1 MNFQLP
7 AEGISVGTITI
18 IAPKPLVNKDNTNA
32 VRVTTSE
39 DIDALPVRGVNNIV
53 GLTAGVVV
61 KDNNIFIRG
70 GRLDEVGFYL
80 EGVSI
85 NNPMTGG
92 RAVTISQD
100 ALEEIQ
106 VQAGGYTA
114 EFGGANSGIV
124 RQQFKSGG
132 SQMKASVEYITDN
145 VTFKSKDNAFDGNK
159 RLGAYWYGYNEMSAV
174 LSGPVIDQRFKF
186 FGNMNYQYRR
196 DANPR
201 PYPGINIGPIVDN
214 IKTNPDSIDLVV
226 PGGAMHGN
234 QDESYTY
241 TGTFNMDFS
250 PVLVRLSG
258 TYTNR
263 AFDFGPFNGLIQDYF
278 NQRMGKVNQGNGTF
292 NLKATHVLSP
302 SMFYEISG
310 GYFIQNSETTDPYL
324 KDRFWEYGDSVAN
337 ANVGIVWNRTAKE
350 IANFQKNKW
359 VNSRYTEPGDRS
371 IYGFAF
377 TGDGAIPVNYAKYD
391 RRGLNFNGNLSWM
404 IGKSNSLKIGGEF
417 QQYTLRSWG
426 VGGQSSFAGSL
437 ARALAA
443 GEDEMTAKRS
453 ILRDNGVNYYGY
465 DVYGNEFNGSGFDAP
480 HKPVFASAYV
490 QDKIEYQDLVLNL
503 GLRYDYYDVDN
514 QMMVD
519 PSFPDKSVDKNSGD
533 LIASGWEKVPTF
545 SELSP
550 RLGFSF
556 PVTDKT
562 VFHAQ
567 YGKFVQQT
575 RGLDMYQGYLR
586 TAWEIKT
593 GYFFGAPVGKYVKPT
608 RTTQYELGFT
618 QQLTDFMSVDITGY
632 YKDVKD
638 QVVFY
643 QQGVLSNSKFKAYNT
658 LINGDFATTK
668 GVELTFTM
676 RRYERLA
683 MNGTLAFQD
692 AQGTGSSPYSNRGI
706 IGSPLDGVTVFA
718 PKYISPLEFN
728 NALRANLSFDYR
740 FGEDDGPAL
749 LHQFGASLLLTYNSG
764 HPYTRGVGGADL
776 EGEARDRRPVEP
788 LNSSTTPSIFQVD
801 LRVDK
806 TVKLIDKL
814 SANIYVQVINLFD
827 TKNIENVFLRTGA
840 PDDDGF
846 LSNPELGGKM
856 VTANGEAYAQ
866 LYRAINID
874 YYQQFQNAPFLQT
887 VPSIYGAPRQIR
899 LGIRLEY

>member
-1 MNFQLP
+1 MQRKLFYYLFLMLLLPALVFAGTKGKIKGKVTDLQSGEPLIGANVVVEGTSQGGSTDVNGEFQIQNLEAGVYTLKSSFIGYQTVTISNVRVNADLTTEMNVQLP

-337 ANVGIVWNRTAKE
+337 ANVGI
-350 IANFQKNKW
+350 
-359 VNSRYTEPGDRS
+359 
-371 IYGFAF
+371 
-377 TGDGAIPVNYAKYD
+377 
-391 RRGLNFNGNLSWM
+391 
-404 IGKSNSLKIGGEF
+404 
-417 QQYTLRSWG
+417 
-426 VGGQSSFAGSL
+426 
-437 ARALAA
+437 
-443 GEDEMTAKRS
+443 
-453 ILRDNGVNYYGY
+453 
-465 DVYGNEFNGSGFDAP
+465 
-480 HKPVFASAYV
+480 
-490 QDKIEYQDLVLNL
+490 
-503 GLRYDYYDVDN
+503 
-514 QMMVD
+514 
-519 PSFPDKSVDKNSGD
+519 
-533 LIASGWEKVPTF
+533 
-545 SELSP
+545 
-550 RLGFSF
+550 
-556 PVTDKT
+556 
-562 VFHAQ
+562 
-567 YGKFVQQT
+567 
-575 RGLDMYQGYLR
+575 
-586 TAWEIKT
+586 
-593 GYFFGAPVGKYVKPT
+593 
-608 RTTQYELGFT
+608 
-618 QQLTDFMSVDITGY
+618 
-632 YKDVKD
+632 
-638 QVVFY
+638 
-643 QQGVLSNSKFKAYNT
+643 
-658 LINGDFATTK
+658 
-668 GVELTFTM
+668 
-676 RRYERLA
+676 
-683 MNGTLAFQD
+683 
-692 AQGTGSSPYSNRGI
+692 
-706 IGSPLDGVTVFA
+706 
-718 PKYISPLEFN
+718 
-728 NALRANLSFDYR
+728 
-740 FGEDDGPAL
+740 
-749 LHQFGASLLLTYNSG
+749 
-764 HPYTRGVGGADL
+764 
-776 EGEARDRRPVEP
+776 
-788 LNSSTTPSIFQVD
+788 
-801 LRVDK
+801 
-806 TVKLIDKL
+806 
-814 SANIYVQVINLFD
+814 
-827 TKNIENVFLRTGA
+827 
-840 PDDDGF
+840 
-846 LSNPELGGKM
+846 
-856 VTANGEAYAQ
+856 
-866 LYRAINID
+866 
-874 YYQQFQNAPFLQT
+874 
-887 VPSIYGAPRQIR
+887 
-899 LGIRLEY
+899 